1 MGSLYFH
8 EKWYNVKQLNH
19 QDIDALLFL
28 DQAHIFVNDLN
39 IR

>member
-8 EKWYNVKQLNH
+8 EKRYNVKQLNH
-19 QDIDALLFL
+19 RDIDTLLFL
-28 DQAHIFVNDLN
+28 DQAQFFVNDLN